1 MSAPENIYRPFKGDR
16 LGVKPYHVLAFL
28 AAILGILGVLTFA
41 FPKDGIQIT
50 PTFSLQFPH
59 WTELFAAD
67 TTQKPDLKEILA
79 ALESDSTD
87 TMADGAASLPGKL
100 GEDVQVAE
108 VNLSGRS
115 AKKIQYPDG
124 NLSILYPVF
133 KALEGAATASK
144 PVRVMHYGDSQIEGD
159 RMTSLFRAKLMER
172 FGGSGPGLVPAKPLV
187 NSMSVIQE
195 CSETMNRY
203 TQYGQRDK
211 SVTHTRYGA
220 MAIFGRFAPIFPD
233 SMLGQTEYT
242 GWISLGRS
250 SSAYANTRVYNT
262 LKMYYGHNRRPFS
275 LKIFVDDV
283 PFWEDSIPAGKGLR
297 TRTWKFASTPGK
309 VMMIMSGHDSPDIYG
324 ISLQGSSGVNVDN
337 ISMRGS
343 SGTFFGS
350 LDQSIYRPM
359 MDSLNPT
366 LVLLQY
372 GGNTIPYIKDQSAAK
387 GYGNQFKGQIEYLK
401 KLLPEAAFI
410 VIGPSDMA
418 TKVGTEYQSYPNL
431 VHVRDALRDAAFES
445 GAAYFDIFEVMGG
458 LNSMV
463 QWVQA
468 EEPLAGSDYVHF
480 NPRGARVIADAFMK
494 SFLEDYA
501 LYQQNKVIP

>member
-1 MSAPENIYRPFKGDR
+1 MSAPENVYRPYKGER
-16 LGVKPYHVLAFL
+16 LGVKPYHLLAFM
-28 AAILGILGVLTFA
+28 ASILGVLGVLMLV
-41 FPKDGIQIT
+41 FPKDGIRVT
-50 PTFSLQFPH
+50 DEFTLHFPTWGEF
-59 WTELFAAD
+59 FAPD
-67 TTQKPDLKEILA
+67 TTKTPDLESILA
-79 ALESDSTD
+79 ELEGDSSDVMGD
-87 TMADGAASLPGKL
+87 PAAMQGQPGQ
-100 GEDVQVAE
+100 EVEVAE
-108 VNLSGRS
+108 VNVSGRS
-115 AKKIQYPDG
+115 NKKIQYPDG

-133 KALEGAATASK
+133 SALEGAATASK

-187 NSMSVIQE
+187 NSMSIIQE
-195 CSETMNRY
+195 CSETMYRY

-233 SMLGQTEYT
+233 SMLGKAEYT

-250 SSAYANTRVYNT
+250 ASAYANTRVYNT

-309 VMMIMSGHDSPDIYG
+309 IMMIMSGEDSPDIYG
-324 ISLQGSSGVNVDN
+324 LSLEGSSGVNVDN

-359 MDSLNPT
+359 IDSLNPT

-372 GGNTIPYIKDQSAAK
+372 GGNTVPYIKDQSAAN
-387 GYGNQFKGQIEYLK
+387 GYGNQFKGQIEFLK
-401 KLLPEAAFI
+401 KLLPKAAFI

-431 VHVRDALRDAAFES
+431 VYVRDALRKAAFDA
-445 GAAYFDIFEVMGG
+445 GAAYFDIYEVMGG
-458 LNSMV
+458 HNSMV

-501 LYQQNKVIP
+501 LYQKNKVLP